1 MTDGSDA
8 SLVVEVSSLAKTYRV
23 GFLMKPVEA
32 VKSVSFTV
40 REGEIVGLIGPNG
53 SGKTT
58 TIKVLL
64 GLCSAT
70 SGSARIRGVP
80 VADPRSR
87 ERVGFLPE
95 NPYVYPYLTPREFVD
110 LCARLSGLDASKR
123 EDRVPKALERTG
135 IAYAADRPV
144 HRLSKGML
152 QRTGLAAA
160 LVADPELLVLDE
172 PMSGLDPLG
181 RREVRDLIFEERSA
195 GRTVLFSTHVLSDVE
210 ALCDRVVIL
219 RKGEVVTAGTVS
231 ELVRRAATMVELT
244 LHAVPDHARKE
255 IAGEARILRELG
267 DELVLEVEGDAA
279 LGAAIERAL
288 HHGARVTSAVPRK
301 DSLEDLFVRQALGA
315 GEPVRGTD

>member
-1 MTDGSDA
+1 VSTDA
-8 SLVVEVSSLAKTYRV
+8 SLVVDISALAKTYRV
-23 GFLMKPVEA
+23 GFLMRSVEA
-32 VKSVSFTV
+32 VKGVTFQV
-40 REGEIVGLIGPNG
+40 HEGEIVGLIGPNG

-58 TIKVLL
+58 TMKMLL
-64 GLCSAT
+64 GLCRAT
-70 SGSARIRGVP
+70 SGHARIRGIDVS
-80 VADPRSR
+80 DPRSR

-110 LCARLSGLDASKR
+110 LCARLSGLDAKKR
-123 EDRVPKALERTG
+123 EERVPKVLERTG

-219 RKGEVVTAGTVS
+219 QKGEVVMTGAVGD
-231 ELVRRAATMVELT
+231 LVRRSATMVELT
-244 LHAVPDHARKE
+244 LRAVAEDARKD
-255 IAGEARILRELG
+255 IVGGARILREVG
-267 DELVLEVEGDAA
+267 EELVLEVEGDAA
-279 LGAAIERAL
+279 LGAAIERAIA
-288 HHGARVTSAVPRK
+288 HGARVTSAVPRR
-301 DSLEDLFVRQALGA
+301 DSLEDLFVRQALVGSGDDA
-315 GEPVRGTD
+315 RTS